1 LKRTSVTPVY
11 IPLDLIKVF
20 PDRLCFP
27 LAYIFNLI
35 TKFGDYPSIWKN
47 GYVTP
52 IPKKDAPNDFSG
64 IRPIT
69 MTLEFSKVYVSF
81 LAGWL
86 KKQVKVL
93 VDPRQSGNMPKT
105 SIAHYLVSMLGTILK
120 DLNEP
125 EC

>member
-1 LKRTSVTPVY
+1 
-11 IPLDLIKVF
+11 
-20 PDRLCFP
+20 
-27 LAYIFNLI
+27 
-35 TKFGDYPSIWKN
+35 
-47 GYVTP
+47 
-52 IPKKDAPNDFSG
+52 
-64 IRPIT
+64 

-125 EC
+125 ECWINLIAINLICHSALKKKLLSKFNVHPFF